1 MNKLYI
7 CVPKV
12 KKIMLSILISEFNYD
27 CSKLAY
33 DLAKQCHEANIAFEV
48 IVLDDA
54 STLYKNENRK
64 ISEISGCS
72 FVESELNLGS
82 AETRNKLA
90 GMAKYPHLLMIDC
103 DAEVNDEQYI
113 KHYLDDIDQSQ
124 VIIGGVCY
132 SRQKPSSDHILRW
145 YYGKNRECP
154 TAGKRN
160 KHPYKSLLSF
170 NLMIDRDV
178 MLKYPYELFKDYGHE
193 DSVMGFNFK
202 KHGIK
207 VLHIDNPLIHN
218 GLDTNE
224 DFLKKSLKAVEKYLT
239 SAVFQSDE
247 LVSQIKIFRIFR
259 IVQKLGLCRLLAL
272 KFRIAGNCMKK
283 NLCGKN
289 PSLFLFD
296 VYRLSYLCKL
306 SLSQQETIP
315 TKNSQR

>member
-1 MNKLYI
+1 
-7 CVPKV
+7 
-12 KKIMLSILISEFNYD
+12 MLSILIPEFNYD
-27 CSKLAY
+27 CSKLVC
-33 DLAKQCHEANIAFEV
+33 DLAKQCHQANIVFEV

-54 STLYKNENRK
+54 STLFKNENRK

-90 GMAKYPHLLMIDC
+90 RMAKYPHLLMIDC
-103 DAEVNDEQYI
+103 DAEVDDKQYI
-113 KHYLDDIDQSQ
+113 QHYLDVMDQSQ
-124 VIIGGVCY
+124 VIIGGIRY
-132 SRQKPSSDHILRW
+132 SLEKPSSDHILRW
-145 YYGKNRECP
+145 YYGKNRECM
-154 TAGKRN
+154 AARKRN
-160 KHPYKSLLSF
+160 KNPYKSLLSF

-178 MLKYPYELFKDYGHE
+178 MMKCPYELFKDYGHE

-239 SAVFQSDE
+239 NAVFQSDE

-259 IVQKLGLCRLLAL
+259 LVQNLGLCKLFAF
-272 KFRIAGNCMKK
+272 KFRIAGNYMKK
-283 NLCGKN
+283 NLYGKH

-296 VYRLSYLCKL
+296 IYRLSYLCNL
-306 SLSQQETIP
+306 SLSQQKTAP